1 MDSLIVLW
9 EWLSSDS
16 SDERSSLSGASSWIL
31 DARDRLVLPNLICD
45 PLPLQPAATPN
56 ASPQPDSRSATAAHG
71 GPTELATIQRKLRR
85 DVHEPLAQARAEVAR
100 TSDWCR
106 ILDQTKDRLDV
117 RLRGD

>member
-1 MDSLIVLW
+1 MDPRRSRPARPAQPHLRPAPA
-9 EWLSSDS
+9 STGRNA
-16 SDERSSLSGASSWIL
+16 ERIPAT
-31 DARDRLVLPNLICD
+31 RLAFGV
-45 PLPLQPAATPN
+45 AA
-56 ASPQPDSRSATAAHG
+56 
-71 GPTELATIQRKLRR
+71 ELATIQRKLRR